1 MLLSCPW
8 HWPQE
13 QRDTGSK
20 APARPAA
27 APLEAFW
34 STVVDG
40 DLVRLAVCCA
50 LCWRSAVLRVCPV
63 LLLLTAAYAD
73 AFTLPLATN
82 PLNDS
87 RQPGTQVASSHERK
101 YLAFTLFQ
109 LLLPHLG

>member
-1 MLLSCPW
+1 MHL
-8 HWPQE
+8 QE

-40 DLVRLAVCCA
+40 DLVRHRPAMLRFRMWMHAIPERCLCHVA
-50 LCWRSAVLRVCPV
+50 LQCVSRAGAALRSQPETPSLP
-63 LLLLTAAYAD
+63 AA
-73 AFTLPLATN
+73 L
-82 PLNDS
+82 
-87 RQPGTQVASSHERK
+87 QPQVASSHERK